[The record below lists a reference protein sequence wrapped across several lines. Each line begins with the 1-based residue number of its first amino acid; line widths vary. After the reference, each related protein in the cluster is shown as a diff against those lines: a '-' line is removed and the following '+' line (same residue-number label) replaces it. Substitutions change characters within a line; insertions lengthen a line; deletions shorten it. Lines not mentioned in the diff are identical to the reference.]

1 MNLKFS
7 NLFNNFFSKQ
17 KFFRKEIQFSEHNI
31 EANYFHKNVLE
42 IIKKLQNRNFDAY
55 IVGGAIRDICFDLKP
70 KDVDIVTNATPYE
83 IKKIFRGS
91 RIIGKRFKLVHIGYG
106 RNIIEVSTFR
116 KNAIKQNGFIK
127 KDEKGKLLRD
137 NLFGSE
143 KDDIQRRD
151 ITINSLLY
159 DPSKRIIIDYFDGF
173 EDIKN
178 KKIKVIGDPKK
189 RFIEDP
195 MRIIRIIRISSKLN
209 LQIDEKLSRIMVTN
223 IDLIRDIPSSRLF
236 DEFCKM
242 FTNGHAASCIVM
254 LYNFNVLKILAPRLS
269 DLMRNEKN
277 LDKLLDDN
285 CDKLE
290 KVVND
295 EYWNHLI
302 ENKILSDCVNEEKQ
316 TEQVNLLDEE
326 YNPRL
331 DPEYTQDTNSKK
343 RKSTIITRSVKRRR
357 IEKEKQLLPDDDEIE
372 DERKYSI
379 INERFESAREQM
391 QSHEDMMYKLFGK
404 RSRMDVLDFS
414 KYRELQ
420 ESDNIIALVIKLFK
434 QPNKKKWKE
443 DDLVII
449 QNSFLRRMYSPYYD
463 EKLYS
468 HGSYD
473 WDEYIATKFRQPLDP
488 VLRDD
493 LKNQPEMIYSHVRA
507 EVNWYYWYQI
517 IPLLRKIK
525 PTNLFIWLT
534 DGEWWDGHVTLQP
547 HLHYNTGSGE

>member
-116 KNAIKQNGFIK
+116 KNAIMQNGFIK

-159 DPSKRIIIDYFDGF
+159 DPNKRIIIDYFDGF
-173 EDIKN
+173 KDIKN

-223 IDLIRDIPSSRLF
+223 LDSIRDIPSSRLF

-254 LYNFNVLKILAPRLS
+254 LYNFNVLKILVPRLS

-277 LDKLLDDN
+277 LDKIKKLL
-285 CDKLE
+285 KA
-290 KVVND
+290 
-295 EYWNHLI
+295 
-302 ENKILSDCVNEEKQ
+302 SDQ
-316 TEQVNLLDEE
+316 
-326 YNPRL
+326 RF
-331 DPEYTQDTNSKK
+331 KK
-343 RKSTIITRSVKRRR
+343 
-357 IEKEKQLLPDDDEIE
+357 
-372 DERKYSI
+372 
-379 INERFESAREQM
+379 N
-391 QSHEDMMYKLFGK
+391 
-404 RSRMDVLDFS
+404 
-414 KYRELQ
+414 
-420 ESDNIIALVIKLFK
+420 
-434 QPNKKKWKE
+434 
-443 DDLVII
+443 
-449 QNSFLRRMYSPYYD
+449 
-463 EKLYS
+463 
-468 HGSYD
+468 
-473 WDEYIATKFRQPLDP
+473 
-488 VLRDD
+488 
-493 LKNQPEMIYSHVRA
+493 
-507 EVNWYYWYQI
+507 
-517 IPLLRKIK
+517 
-525 PTNLFIWLT
+525 
-534 DGEWWDGHVTLQP
+534 
-547 HLHYNTGSGE
+547 